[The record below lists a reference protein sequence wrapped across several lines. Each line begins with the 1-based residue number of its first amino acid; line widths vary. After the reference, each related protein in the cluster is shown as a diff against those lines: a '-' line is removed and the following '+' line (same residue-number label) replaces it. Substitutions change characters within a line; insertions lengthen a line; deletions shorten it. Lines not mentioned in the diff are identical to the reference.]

1 MRGRRFSTC
10 ASPTTPPAPSRTGG
24 ACSSGWDYANE
35 HGAVIVY
42 DAAYEAYITDASVPH
57 SIYECDGARTC
68 AIEIRSF
75 SKNAGF
81 TGTRL
86 GYTVVPRDLK
96 DAEGTPLRDLWAR
109 RQGTKFNGAPY
120 IVQRAG
126 EAVYS
131 EAGQRETR
139 EQVAYYLGNAQVVL
153 EGLRQAG
160 YEASGGTNAPYIW
173 LKVPDGMTSWGFFD
187 HLLEEA
193 QVVGT
198 PGAGFGPAGEGYFRL
213 TAFGSREDAEEA
225 VRRIRAL

>member
-1 MRGRRFSTC
+1 M
-10 ASPTTPPAPSRTGG
+10 
-24 ACSSGWDYANE
+24 
-35 HGAVIVY
+35 
-42 DAAYEAYITDASVPH
+42 
-57 SIYECDGARTC
+57 
-68 AIEIRSF
+68 
-75 SKNAGF
+75 
-81 TGTRL
+81 
-86 GYTVVPRDLK
+86 
-96 DAEGTPLRDLWAR
+96 
-109 RQGTKFNGAPY
+109 
-120 IVQRAG
+120 
-126 EAVYS
+126 
-131 EAGQRETR
+131 
-139 EQVAYYLGNAQVVL
+139 GNAQVVL